1 MDAVARGGGRRDSRE
16 KDAMIGRTPLGM
28 APVLAVACVTT
39 EGGGAAG
46 KGRPRGGQATPE
58 RR

>member
-1 MDAVARGGGRRDSRE
+1 
-16 KDAMIGRTPLGM
+16 MIGRTPLGM

-39 EGGGAAG
+39 DGGGAAG